1 MSCTGLSREEDVV
14 DALKKYATKVKKA
27 EDPKVWKLP
36 TTEDFRQDY
45 KILSFDQTLNAT
57 GWVHLG
63 FEAGELKVYARG
75 TIKTDVKTKGPL
87 GNILKAQDL
96 WDRLLGMDRTEVGG
110 LWPDEIV
117 MELPA
122 VGGFRTESS
131 MMAAR
136 EVYRYTV
143 QWFTMRVSFIS
154 IQRTRAMLGGP
165 KARNVKKLGHQALET
180 WIPESATRTW
190 NEHQRDAA
198 INALGRL
205 IELRRK
211 EAMSD
216 REGDQ

>member
-1 MSCTGLSREEDVV
+1 MS
-14 DALKKYATKVKKA
+14 ALERYASKQVKT
-27 EDPKVWKLP
+27 PKVWVRP
-36 TTEDFRQDY
+36 TIGDFRQDHNV
-45 KILSFDQTLNAT
+45 LSFDQTLNAT

-63 FEAGELKVYARG
+63 FEFGELKVYARG
-75 TIKTDVKTKGPL
+75 TIRTDVKTKGPL

-96 WDRLLGMDRTEVGG
+96 WDRLLSMDRTLVGG
-110 LWPDEIV
+110 LWPDEIL

-136 EVYRYTV
+136 EVHRYTV
-143 QWFTMRVSFIS
+143 QWFTTRVSFIS
-154 IQRTRAMLGGP
+154 IQRTRTMLAGP
-165 KARNVKKLGHQALET
+165 KARNVKKLGHQALGE

-205 IELRRK
+205 VELQK
-211 EAMSD
+211 EK
-216 REGDQ
+216 R